1 MSLRMKYVTLE
12 DNPSRFQKSSQLL
25 LCSQRS
31 TLPTDRMSLETNS
44 SGCYL
49 TIKAVLNFPLNA

>member
-1 MSLRMKYVTLE
+1 MKYVTLE